1 MMIQPVCIIEHI
13 FVTVKCFFVVMKF
26 GKCNFAIRH
35 IFTLDDYQIWTISL
49 NLT

>member
-1 MMIQPVCIIEHI
+1 
-13 FVTVKCFFVVMKF
+13 MKF
-26 GKCNFAIRH
+26 GKGNFAIRH